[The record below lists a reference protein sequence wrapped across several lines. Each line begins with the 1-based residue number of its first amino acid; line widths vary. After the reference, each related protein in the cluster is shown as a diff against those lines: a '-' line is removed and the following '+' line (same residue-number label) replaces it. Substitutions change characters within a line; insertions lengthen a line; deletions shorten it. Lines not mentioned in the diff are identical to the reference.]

1 MSNSMK
7 GLIGGLVATLV
18 LSLVIVFKTSL
29 NIVPELS
36 LIQLL
41 TRIGNLSVVQAWMD
55 HFIIGVVVW
64 GLLFG
69 VADSM
74 VEKGSHVLKGIVFGV
89 FAWLVMMVVFMPVVS
104 AGLFGAK
111 LGVMASVVTLF
122 YHLVYGAVL
131 GATYGLLTVWLP
143 AKDPKA
149 SPQA

>member
-1 MSNSMK
+1 MSPSMK
-7 GLIGGLVATLV
+7 GLSAGLVATLAV
-18 LSLVIVFKTSL
+18 SLLVIFKTSL

-64 GLLFG
+64 GLLFAA
-69 VADSM
+69 VESM
-74 VEKGSHVLKGIVFGV
+74 VEKGTYLVKGLGFGV
-89 FAWLVMMVVFMPVVS
+89 FAWLVMMIVFMPVVN
-104 AGLFGAK
+104 AGFFGAK
-111 LGVMASVVTLF
+111 IGVMAAVVTLF

-131 GATYGLLTVWLP
+131 GVTYGFLTIWAP
-143 AKDPKA
+143 IKDPKA